1 MGDRQNQ
8 SFWDSVNQKVSG
20 LPKNWSQPASGLG
33 KSLSDRATETARKTA
48 TEIGDSITHRASEV
62 GKAAI
67 HTATNSGASVVKR
80 AQGWV
85 ENIYPEAED
94 EIPTN
99 PEYDWSTDE
108 LYHIFVPAP
117 IATNGGTQMV
127 MVKTGKRYEVKI
139 PPHSSEGANLRLKG
153 CGLQGEDAFLILHT
167 LLNQPSDNIDR
178 KINNLIVQSPIHDR
192 SKVRCFQ
199 AYNNLQ
205 SGSAITDPNTL
216 NLLDYLFLSSP
227 VYSELSQRYLIAS
240 YNSRLMAI
248 EKSIESALNAGQ
260 LELTEQRDIRSTY
273 QYLRAG
279 EMVTNLDNLTRL
291 DAIVLHSSLPKIIKQ
306 YYLISSAMAWSMTVD
321 AIIISSI
328 NTCQT
333 IAQEERPDFLS
344 VFTKFR
350 QGKNIQNQPLF
361 KRFEAWIAQAEIPQ
375 VCQVIFYLW
384 REGSFQLH
392 SELPSDHWEQSW
404 KAIATAK
411 AYINETQPQQR
422 PSANFPPI
430 EVLPGTLA
438 ESAYNSVSRGGLGL
452 LSGMPMLEG
461 ITGLIG
467 TAALV
472 AIAQVALLPATEKMA
487 LGIGHNS
494 DRTTTA
500 TGKNWQAV
508 GSFGD
513 TPNPRS
519 SKLSGLPAYRDMI
532 TELQGLQAITQP
544 GEWLP
549 ERVLSS
555 QFDVRQLFTYQKTR
569 QQTIKVLE
577 TQMYA

>member
-20 LPKNWSQPASGLG
+20 LPKNLSRQASELG
-33 KSLSDRATETARKTA
+33 KSMSDQATETARKTA
-48 TEIGDSITHRASEV
+48 TEVGDSITHRASEV
-62 GKAAI
+62 GKVAL
-67 HTATNSGASVVKR
+67 HQATKSGASVVKH

-108 LYHIFVPAP
+108 LYHIFVPAQ

-139 PPHSSEGANLRLKG
+139 PAHSSEGANLRLKG

-167 LLNQPSDNIDR
+167 FWNQLSDNIDR

-192 SKVRCFQ
+192 SKIRCFQ
-199 AYNNLQ
+199 AYNHLQ
-205 SGSAITDPNTL
+205 SGSVIKDPPAL
-216 NLLDYLFLSSP
+216 NLLDYLFISSP
-227 VYSELSQRYLIAS
+227 YSELMQRYLIAS

-248 EKSIESALNAGQ
+248 ERCMELALNAGE
-260 LELTEQRDIRSTY
+260 LELTEQRSIRSTY

-279 EMVTNLDNLTRL
+279 EMITDLDSLTRL
-291 DAIVLHSSLPKIIKQ
+291 DAIILHSSLPKMLKQ
-306 YYLISSAMAWSMTVD
+306 YYLRCSAMAWAMTVD
-321 AIIISSI
+321 AIIVNSI
-328 NTCQT
+328 NTSQT

-344 VFTKFR
+344 IFTKFR
-350 QGKNIQNQPLF
+350 QGKNIRNQPQF
-361 KRFEAWIAQAEIPQ
+361 KRFEAWIAQAEIPP

-384 REGSFQLH
+384 REGSFLLN
-392 SELPSDHWEQSW
+392 SELLSQDWEQSW

-411 AYINETQPQQR
+411 AYINETQPQ
-422 PSANFPPI
+422 PSVNLPPI

-452 LSGMPMLEG
+452 LSGRPMLEG
-461 ITGLIG
+461 ITGLIE
-467 TAALV
+467 TAAQV

-487 LGIGHNS
+487 LGIGHDS

-555 QFDVRQLFTYQKTR
+555 QFNVRQLFTYQKTR
-569 QQTIKVLE
+569 QQTIKALE